1 MTADRALLPD
11 VAVRVPDLYDTTLRD
26 GAQGRGLSLT
36 VADKLA
42 VARRLDAFGVGFIEG
57 GWPGAIP
64 RDTDFF
70 RRAAQELV
78 LDNAVVAAFGATRRP
93 DRRAAR
99 DPQVTALLAAEAPV
113 ITIVA
118 KSDSRHVERALR
130 TTRAENLAM
139 IEDTVQH
146 LVAAGRRVFVD
157 AEHFF
162 DGFRADPAHALDVV
176 RAAAGAGAGVVV
188 LCDTNGGSLPEQ
200 IRDVVSTVAALS
212 GARLGIHCHDDGGCA
227 VANTLAAIDAGAVQ
241 AQVTAHGYG
250 ERCGN
255 ANLFSVAANLVLKKG
270 LPVLTPGQLAQM
282 SAVAADIAEIT
293 GVAAVAAAPYVGT
306 SAFTHKAGLHA
317 SALIIDPGLYQHVE
331 PADVGNT
338 MRTLVS
344 DMAGRS
350 SIELKAAELGY
361 LLPPRSPVLGRV
373 VDRVKAGESDGLS
386 YESAD
391 ASFELLL
398 RDELSGGAPPP
409 FRVDLWEVTSSA
421 AATGRP
427 RTHAVV
433 DLVAATGRRT
443 ATGTGADAVEA
454 LDDALRQG
462 LELLFPALVARR
474 MIGRHERVLQAA
486 DGSALVRVVV
496 THEGGSGRWSTV
508 GVHANSLV
516 ASCSALVDSF
526 LHALLEPID
535 APEPPAAATRLEAAM
550 HASDARPRLEFR
562 R

>member
-1 MTADRALLPD
+1 MTT
-11 VAVRVPDLYDTTLRD
+11 PDLYDTTLRD
-26 GAQGRGLSLT
+26 GTQGRGLSLT

-42 VARRLDAFGVGFIEG
+42 VARRLDDFGVGFIEG

-70 RRAAQELV
+70 RRAAHELV
-78 LDNAVVAAFGATRRP
+78 LRNAVVAAFGATRRP
-93 DRRAAR
+93 DARAAR

-113 ITIVA
+113 VTIVA

-139 IEDTVQH
+139 VEDTVGH
-146 LVAAGRRVFVD
+146 LVRAGRRVFVD

-176 RAAAGAGAGVVV
+176 RAATGAGASAVI
-188 LCDTNGGSLPEQ
+188 LCDTNGGSLPDE
-200 IRDVVSTVAALS
+200 IRWAVTETAART
-212 GARLGIHCHDDGGCA
+212 GARLGIHCHDDSGCA
-227 VANTLAAIDAGAVQ
+227 VANTLAALDAGAVQ

-255 ANLFSVAANLVLKKG
+255 ANLFSVAANLAIKRGVA
-270 LPVLTPGQLAQM
+270 VVSDEQLAQM
-282 SAVAADIAEIT
+282 SAVARDIAAIT
-293 GVAAVAAAPYVGT
+293 GVPAAEAAPYVGA

-317 SALIIDPGLYQHVE
+317 SALLVDPALYQHAE
-331 PADVGNT
+331 PEAVGNT

-344 DMAGRS
+344 DMAGRA

-361 LLPPRSPVLGRV
+361 RLPARSPALRRV
-373 VDRVKAGESDGLS
+373 AERVKEGERVGLS

-398 RDELSGGAPPP
+398 RDELAQHPAEPP
-409 FRVDLWEVTSSA
+409 FRVDTWEVTTSSGPS
-421 AATGRP
+421 GRT
-427 RTHAVV
+427 RTAAVV
-433 DLVAATGRRT
+433 DVAAGPGRRT
-443 ATGTGADAVEA
+443 ATGTGDCPVAA

-462 LELLFPALVARR
+462 LEPLFPRLARR
-474 MIGRHERVLQAA
+474 ELVGCTQRALQAD
-486 DGSALVRVVV
+486 DGSPLTRVVI
-496 THEGGSGRWSTV
+496 THGDGAGRWSTV
-508 GVHANSLV
+508 GVHADPV
-516 ASCSALVDSF
+516 AAGWSALLDAF
-526 LHALLEPID
+526 RHALLEPLT
-535 APEPPAAATRLEAAM
+535 APAEPALRLETAM
-550 HASDARPRLEFR
+550 HAAEVLPGTGGR